1 MVGSPAICRAGL
13 LTEIVLIVGT
23 VLLGTGR
30 PLLEGVDGQTEL
42 ELTETEAYAPT
53 TGWLRY
59 RVP

>member
-1 MVGSPAICRAGL
+1 M

-30 PLLEGVDGQTEL
+30 PLLEGLDAQTEL
-42 ELTETEAYAPT
+42 ELVEAEAYAPT
-53 TGWLRY
+53 TSWLRY